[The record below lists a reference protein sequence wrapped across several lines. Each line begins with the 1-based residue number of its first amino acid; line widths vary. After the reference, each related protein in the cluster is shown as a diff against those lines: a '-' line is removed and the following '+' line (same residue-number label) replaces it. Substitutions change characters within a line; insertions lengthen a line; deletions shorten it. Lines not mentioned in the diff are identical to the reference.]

1 MRVVL
6 TGASGRLARAVL
18 PRLLSDARV
27 EGVIGIDRAP
37 PALTHPRYHHLQCD
51 ILEADMTPAMAGAR
65 VLVHMAFV
73 LMGGGLGRARH
84 DRAAVRRVNVE
95 GSRRV
100 FEAAYAAGLRRL
112 IFLSSAAVYGAWP
125 DNPPALDESAPL
137 RPNPGFAYAEDK
149 AAVEAWLEGFAA
161 ARADCAVLRLRPHAI
176 LGPHAHPVL
185 RLLLR
190 QPFVPATGARAPL
203 TQCVWEDDVAEA
215 VRLALTRGGPGA
227 YNLAA
232 QPAASFRELLARR
245 RRLRLPVP
253 LGLAAALHR
262 LAWRLTPAA
271 GEPGWVAGMA
281 HDLAL
286 DTRRAQRELGWRP
299 ALDTWA
305 CIDRG

>member
-6 TGASGRLARAVL
+6 TGASGRLARATL
-18 PRLLSDARV
+18 PKLLADAQV
-27 EGVIGIDRAP
+27 EAVIGIDRAP
-37 PALTHPRYHHLQCD
+37 PVVSHPRYRHLQCD
-51 ILEADMTPAMAGAR
+51 ILEADMTPAMAGAQ

-125 DNPPALDESAPL
+125 DNPPTLTETAPL

-149 AAVEAWLEGFAA
+149 AAVEAWLEDFAA
-161 ARADCAVLRLRPHAI
+161 AHPDCAVLRLRPHAI
-176 LGPHAHPVL
+176 LGPNAHPLL

-190 QPFVPATGARAPL
+190 QPFVPYTPARAPL

-232 QPAASFRELLARR
+232 QPPVSLRRMLARR
-245 RRLRLPVP
+245 RRLILPVP
-253 LGLAAALHR
+253 PTLACALHR
-262 LAWRLTPAA
+262 LAWWLTPAA
-271 GEPGWVAGMA
+271 GEPGWVRGTA
-281 HDLAL
+281 HHLAL
-286 DTRRAQRELGWRP
+286 DTRRARQELGWRP
-299 ALDTWA
+299 ALDTWE
-305 CIDRG
+305 CIDRS